1 MSLEENIFM
10 ARVAEQA
17 ERFDDMVEYLNQVV
31 KSKNDDFT
39 TEERNLLSVG
49 FKNQI
54 GSKRT
59 AIRTISAI
67 EQNPK
72 YQQYS
77 SALQT
82 YKKKIEEELFDQC
95 TQIVQNVQGS
105 CMNVASTDESKAF
118 FQKMVGDYYRY
129 VAENA
134 TGDNLEKV
142 KTGALENY
150 EAAQST
156 CASLNPC
163 NPIRLGLALNFS
175 VFHYEVMNNHK
186 KACELGEQAL
196 TEALEK
202 IDDVD
207 EETFRDAKSIIELL
221 KENLS
226 LWKEEEDQNNVED
239 LWNGWK
245 SCFVIELTSYSKYK
259 KFKSSNH
266 SFWLYI

>member
-17 ERFDDMVEYLNQVV
+17 ERFDDMVGYLTDVV
-31 KSKNDDFT
+31 NAKSEDFT

-72 YQQYS
+72 YQKFNS
-77 SALQT
+77 SLSG
-82 YKKKIEEELFDQC
+82 YKKKIEQELYDQC
-95 TQIVQNVQGS
+95 ISIVDIVKTN
-105 CMNVASTDESKAF
+105 CMKVASTDETKAVF
-118 FQKMVGDYYRY
+118 FKMIGDYYRY
-129 VAENA
+129 VAECA
-134 TGDNLEKV
+134 QEDKIKV
-142 KTGALENY
+142 VKDGALENY
-150 EAAQST
+150 NLAQQTSQ
-156 CASLNPC
+156 SLNAC

-186 KACELGEQAL
+186 QACELGEQAL
-196 TEALEK
+196 SDALEK

-226 LWKEEEDQNNVED
+226 LWKEEEEQNAVED
-239 LWNGWK
+239 L
-245 SCFVIELTSYSKYK
+245 
-259 KFKSSNH
+259 
-266 SFWLYI
+266 